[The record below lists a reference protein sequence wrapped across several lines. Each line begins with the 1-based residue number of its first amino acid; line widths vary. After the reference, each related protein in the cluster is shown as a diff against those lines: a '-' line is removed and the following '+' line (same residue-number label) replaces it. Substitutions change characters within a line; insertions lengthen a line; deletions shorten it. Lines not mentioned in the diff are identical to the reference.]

1 MKDSKRELVTV
12 RYTERERDKL
22 NNKQSTGEKKMRE
35 RDTLRGRQKRMK
47 EEREIQRENESFSE
61 RKRVTVREREIE

>member
-35 RDTLRGRQKRMK
+35 RDTLRGREKRMK
-47 EEREIQRENESFSE
+47 E
-61 RKRVTVREREIE
+61 